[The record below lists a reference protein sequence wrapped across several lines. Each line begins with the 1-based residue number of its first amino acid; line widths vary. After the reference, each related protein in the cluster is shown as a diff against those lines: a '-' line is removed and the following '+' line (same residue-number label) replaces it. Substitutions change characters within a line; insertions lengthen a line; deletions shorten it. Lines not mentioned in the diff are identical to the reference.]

1 MSRHFAFDIFD
12 IFVVF
17 RLVAT
22 TLILTLI
29 QPFANTHT
37 RIKEPKNSKLDRIK
51 SVLAKLAAT
60 TTVYGLTRALK
71 ADTAFMKFTWS
82 LMTLASLS
90 FGLHIIL
97 NTIAYYLKHD
107 VLTHTK
113 RHQSTASIL
122 PTVIFCHNG
131 IFMEPSRLFTTAVF
145 RTKNSSHT
153 LIADTFEPNPD
164 LGLTNCIKFNYFQ
177 KRVHD
182 SS

>member
-1 MSRHFAFDIFD
+1 MSRHFAHEIFRNFDTNFALDIFD

-37 RIKEPKNSKLDRIK
+37 HTHQGAKKQQTRPDQKCLREASRHNDR
-51 SVLAKLAAT
+51 V
-60 TTVYGLTRALK
+60 R
-71 ADTAFMKFTWS
+71 ADTSPQGRHRLHEVHLEFDDAR
-82 LMTLASLS
+82 LTLLRPS
-90 FGLHIIL
+90 HHPQ
-97 NTIAYYLKHD
+97 HD
-107 VLTHTK
+107 RLLPEA
-113 RHQSTASIL
+113 RRPNPHQTAPEHREHSANCHLL
-122 PTVIFCHNG
+122 PQWHFYG
-131 IFMEPSRLFTTAVF
+131 D
-145 RTKNSSHT
+145 SSHT